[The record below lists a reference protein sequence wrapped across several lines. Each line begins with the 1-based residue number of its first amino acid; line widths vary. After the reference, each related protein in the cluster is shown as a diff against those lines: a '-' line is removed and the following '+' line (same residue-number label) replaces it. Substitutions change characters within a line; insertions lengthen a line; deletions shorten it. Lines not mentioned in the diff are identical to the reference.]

1 VGSIV
6 LLTTGESEPLSIMQ
20 LGYLMAED
28 YSAAS
33 VVGSILVG
41 LGVLLALV
49 VRKSGYQFG
58 IHQG

>member
-1 VGSIV
+1 
-6 LLTTGESEPLSIMQ
+6 
-20 LGYLMAED
+20 MAED

-49 VRKSGYQFG
+49 VRRSGYQLG
-58 IHQG
+58 VHEG